1 MNQFTE
7 EFLKSYEEQIRKLP
21 LDELYE
27 VMDIIKKDS
36 SPERINIVK
45 ARIRELE
52 ATEGYA
58 QNNSFHFKKNYTLHT
73 KQTWSEYFK
82 DFLHDLRYGDSYVD
96 EPQILP
102 DTDGFCHFILVQGFG
117 LSIVL
122 AVLFFGAGM
131 GNGDRWTNNG
141 FHDLTFGDVL
151 TIIQIIPIASTIFGY
166 HTSTKAD
173 LICNYW
179 LTHHKA
185 ALTIASVLSLH
196 SIATLN
202 TGEYFGFI
210 YSGTGPA
217 IYFIA
222 WLTLIYAVLF
232 IINAFFPLS
241 KKFRPKNGL
250 SLLAFAAALELIFGH
265 FFSFVAK

>member
-1 MNQFTE
+1 MNPFTE
-7 EFLKSYEEQIRKLP
+7 EYLKSYEEQIRKLP

-27 VMDIIKKDS
+27 VMNIIKKDS

-102 DTDGFCHFILVQGFG
+102 DTDGFMNFIFTQGFG

-131 GNGDRWTNNG
+131 GNGGRWGNNG
-141 FHDLTFGDVL
+141 FHDLTFGDIL
-151 TIIQIIPIASTIFGY
+151 TFIQFVPIASTVFWY
-166 HTSTKAD
+166 CMSSKAD

-179 LTHHKA
+179 LAHHKI

-196 SIATLN
+196 SIATLI
-202 TGEYFGFI
+202 TGKYDGIF
-210 YSGTGPA
+210 YSGTDPV
-217 IYFIA
+217 IYVIA
-222 WLTLIYAVLF
+222 GATLIYAVLF

-250 SLLAFAAALELIFGH
+250 SLLAFAAALELTTRSFFG
-265 FFSFVAK
+265 

>member
-45 ARIRELE
+45 IRIRELE

-102 DTDGFCHFILVQGFG
+102 DTDGFCHFIFVQGFG
-117 LSIVL
+117 LGIVL

-131 GNGDRWTNNG
+131 GNGGRWTNNE
-141 FHDLTFGDVL
+141 FHDLTFGNVL
-151 TIIQIIPIASTIFGY
+151 TIIQFVPIASTVFWY
-166 HTSTKAD
+166 CMSSKAD

-179 LTHHKA
+179 LAHHKT

-196 SIATLN
+196 SIATLI
-202 TGEYFGFI
+202 TGKYDGIF
-210 YSGTGPA
+210 YSGTDPV
-217 IYFIA
+217 IYVIA
-222 WLTLIYAVLF
+222 GATLIYAVLF

-250 SLLAFAAALELIFGH
+250 SLLAFAAALELTAHSFFG
-265 FFSFVAK
+265 

>member
-1 MNQFTE
+1 MNPFTE
-7 EFLKSYEEQIRKLP
+7 EFLKNYEEQIRKLP

-45 ARIRELE
+45 ARIKELDPAE
-52 ATEGYA
+52 RKA
-58 QNNSFHFKKNYTLHT
+58 QDNSLHFKKNYTLHT

-82 DFLHDLRYGDSYVD
+82 NFLHDLRYGDSYVNM
-96 EPQILP
+96 PQTLP
-102 DTDGFCHFILVQGFG
+102 DKDGFTNFIFTNGFSLG
-117 LSIVL
+117 IVL

-131 GNGDRWTNNG
+131 GNGGRWTNNG
-141 FHDLTFGDVL
+141 FHDLTFGNVL
-151 TIIQIIPIASTIFGY
+151 TIIQFVPIASTIFWY
-166 HTSTKAD
+166 CMSSKAD

-179 LTHHKA
+179 LAHHKT

-196 SIATLN
+196 SIATLVI
-202 TGEYFGFI
+202 GKYEGIF
-210 YSGTGPA
+210 YSGTGSI

-222 WLTLIYAVLF
+222 GSTLIYAVLF

-241 KKFRPKNGL
+241 KRFRPQNGI
-250 SLLAFAAALELIFGH
+250 SLLAFAIALELISKLVF
-265 FFSFVAK
+265 

>member
-1 MNQFTE
+1 MHPFTE

-45 ARIRELE
+45 IRIRELE

-58 QNNSFHFKKNYTLHT
+58 QNNSFLFKKNYTLHT

-102 DTDGFCHFILVQGFG
+102 DTDGFCHFIFVQGFG
-117 LSIVL
+117 LGIVL

-131 GNGDRWTNNG
+131 GNGGRWGNNG
-141 FHDLTFGDVL
+141 FHDLTFGDIL

-166 HTSTKAD
+166 HMSTKAD

-210 YSGTGPA
+210 YSGTDPV

-222 WLTLIYAVLF
+222 WPTLIYAVLF

-250 SLLAFAAALELIFGH
+250 SLLAFAAALELTARSFFG
-265 FFSFVAK
+265 

>member
-1 MNQFTE
+1 MHPFTE
-7 EFLKSYEEQIRKLP
+7 EFLKSYKEQIRKLP

-27 VMDIIKKDS
+27 VMNIIKKDS
-36 SPERINIVK
+36 SPERINIVN

-52 ATEGYA
+52 ATEGNA

-102 DTDGFCHFILVQGFG
+102 DKEGFTSFIICNGFG
-117 LSIVL
+117 LGIVL

-131 GNGDRWTNNG
+131 GNGRWRSNG
-141 FHDLTFGDVL
+141 FHDLTFGNVL
-151 TIIQIIPIASTIFGY
+151 TIIQFVPIASTVFWY
-166 HTSTKAD
+166 CMSSKAD

-179 LTHHKA
+179 LAHHKT

-196 SIATLN
+196 SIATLI
-202 TGEYFGFI
+202 TGKYEGIF
-210 YSGTGPA
+210 YSGTSPV

-222 WLTLIYAVLF
+222 WPTLIYAVLF

-250 SLLAFAAALELIFGH
+250 SLLAFAAALELTARSFFG
-265 FFSFVAK
+265 